1 MCKFSAI
8 LYTTR
13 NFSYFSFHEVRTFK
27 MKNGILLK
35 VCYIKAKKAEKS
47 CTALKDDQQKVID
60 DMKAVSEMFN
70 NFFHK
75 YW

>member
-1 MCKFSAI
+1 
-8 LYTTR
+8 
-13 NFSYFSFHEVRTFK
+13 